1 MDVRIW
7 MFADVKWVG
16 FLPPQKLVSDEAKT
30 FYIILT
36 RRPLVVVDVDVVV
49 EL

>member
-1 MDVRIW
+1 

-16 FLPPQKLVSDEAKT
+16 FLPPQKLVSDEEAKT

-36 RRPLVVVDVDVVV
+36 RRPLDVVDVDVVV